1 MNDIYVSEEIQLVPP
16 NILYAEELYAIII
29 RENERLCEW
38 LPWAH
43 NYGSLEQSIAYTEQT
58 KKNFEDKKG
67 FGFTVIYKG
76 KPVGKMGTHY
86 IDYSNKRTTLG
97 YWLSEQA
104 EGKGVMTSC
113 VKSLI
118 DFCFEE
124 LNLNRVEI
132 LCATSNHKS
141 NRIPQKLGFQLEGVF
156 KKYEL
161 LPTGYV
167 DVNYYALLKENWV
180 K

>member
-1 MNDIYVSEEIQLVPP
+1 MTITVSEEIQLVAPDAQ
-16 NILYAEELYAIII
+16 YAEELHAIII

-43 NYGSLEQSIAYTEQT
+43 NYGSLEQSIAHTEQT
-58 KKNFEDKKG
+58 KRNFEDKKG
-67 FGFTVIYKG
+67 FGFTVIYNG
-76 KPVGKMGTHY
+76 KPVGKMGTHF
-86 IDYSNKRTTLG
+86 IDYANKRSTLG
-97 YWLSEQA
+97 YWLSEQT
-104 EGKGVMTSC
+104 EGKGVITAC
-113 VKSLI
+113 VKSVI
-118 DFCFEE
+118 NFCFED
-124 LNLNRVEI
+124 LNLHRVEI
-132 LCATSNHKS
+132 LCAIGNHKS